1 MLSKKCKSNVIRYLI
16 LGRFDFAF
24 IGRLF
29 LFHIERN
36 THVYLY
42 KVSSKTL
49 VYVKMIN
56 IISWLLFSGKLY
68 AECDN
73 GDINETFYRKYTRA

>member
-1 MLSKKCKSNVIRYLI
+1 MKNARYNVIRYLI
-16 LGRFDFAF
+16 LGRFDFAL

-29 LFHIERN
+29 LFRKERN

-42 KVSSKTL
+42 KVFSKTL
-49 VYVKMIN
+49 IYVKMIN
-56 IISWLLFSGKLY
+56 IISWLIFSGKLY

-73 GDINETFYRKYTRA
+73 GDINKTFYRKYTRA